1 VVGVEVDRPEDREDP
16 AWAGECRPEARRRQ
30 RRSTRNLKLRQQK
43 VCNNF
48 RLHNRNNSKPFL
60 HSISCSKLE
69 FRLSSLRVKTEHNH
83 RNNNSNR
90 CNSRSNN
97 SSRLNLL
104 QQETLN
110 SLASNLKLFLNNS
123 YQHNLNSNLN

>member
-1 VVGVEVDRPEDREDP
+1 MDRPEDREDL
-16 AWAGECRPEARRRQ
+16 AWAGECLPEARRRQ
-30 RRSTRNLKLRQQK
+30 RRSTLNLKLRQQK

-48 RLHNRNNSKPFL
+48 RLPNRNNSKPFL

-83 RNNNSNR
+83 RSNNNSSNK

-97 SSRLNLL
+97 NNNSRLNLL
-104 QQETLN
+104 
-110 SLASNLKLFLNNS
+110 
-123 YQHNLNSNLN
+123 

>member
-1 VVGVEVDRPEDREDP
+1 MDRPEDREDP

-97 SSRLNLL
+97 NNSRLNPL
-104 QQETLN
+104 QQDNLN